1 MLLSVFK
8 LLNCIK
14 RKENET
20 QKRKEKKKKEA
31 VKRFLKELNISKGW
45 YEGIQWSYKVWSF
58 TCSLPSGAMT
68 ISWYLTLGRDALREE
83 KAFL

>member
-20 QKRKEKKKKEA
+20 QKRKEKKKKGGSQKIFERI
-31 VKRFLKELNISKGW
+31 K
-45 YEGIQWSYKVWSF
+45 Y
-58 TCSLPSGAMT
+58 
-68 ISWYLTLGRDALREE
+68 
-83 KAFL
+83 

>member
-20 QKRKEKKKKEA
+20 QKRKEKKKGGSQKIFERI
-31 VKRFLKELNISKGW
+31 K
-45 YEGIQWSYKVWSF
+45 Y
-58 TCSLPSGAMT
+58 
-68 ISWYLTLGRDALREE
+68 
-83 KAFL
+83 